1 MKRNALILTILLPLI
16 SGAQT
21 ALEISQKASEAMNLN
36 TMEMSSTLKI
46 LDDKGRERIRET
58 VTATGKFNGVSKTI
72 VRFTAP
78 PDVKGTALLIHD
90 YENKADDMWIYLPAL
105 RKERRIV
112 SNEKGKS
119 FMGSEFSN
127 ADMSKPNL
135 NDFEYRILSSEN
147 LENTI
152 CWKIESIGKTEAI
165 KEENGYSK
173 RIAWIAKEN
182 YLVHKME
189 FYDLNGT
196 LKHIQTIKDYRK
208 QPDGTYFAHY
218 MEKENL
224 LNGRKSIMIIN
235 KFQSGSSLPE
245 NTFSPALLS
254 K

>member
-1 MKRNALILTILLPLI
+1 MKQTILILTLLFPMI

-21 ALEISQKASEAMNLN
+21 ASEISQKASDAMNLN
-36 TMEMSSTLKI
+36 AMEMSSILKI
-46 LDDKGRERIRET
+46 LDDKGRERVRET

-90 YENKADDMWIYLPAL
+90 YDNKADDMWIYLPAL

-135 NDFEYRILSSEN
+135 NDFEYRILGTEN
-147 LENTI
+147 VENI
-152 CWKIESIGKTEAI
+152 VCWKIESTGKTTAT

-173 RIAWIAKEN
+173 RIAWIAKDN

-196 LKHIQTIKDYRK
+196 LKHLQTIKDYRK

-224 LNGRKSIMIIN
+224 LNGRKSIMII
-235 KFQSGSSLPE
+235 KQFQSGSILPE
-245 NTFSPALLS
+245 NSFSPALLS